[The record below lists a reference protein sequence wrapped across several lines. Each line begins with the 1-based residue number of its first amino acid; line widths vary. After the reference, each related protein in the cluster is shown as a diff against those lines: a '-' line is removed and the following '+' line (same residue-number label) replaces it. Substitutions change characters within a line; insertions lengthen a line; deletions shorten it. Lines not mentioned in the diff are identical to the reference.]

1 MLRGIAKL
9 ISLASAM
16 RAAVTLKASPH
27 LFTIGSP
34 ELPRLLYFFFFQAED
49 GIRDKLVTGVQTC
62 ALTIWRRASLLDSLL
77 TELLGMVFW
86 SSVNLGT
93 GLILLLAGQSIRTGS
108 FTVGDFALFVFYLS
122 LVTEAMTTIGNFSA
136 RIRQAGVSVQR
147 LVELLAGG
155 GPQRV
160 LEG

>member
-1 MLRGIAKL
+1 
-9 ISLASAM
+9 
-16 RAAVTLKASPH
+16 
-27 LFTIGSP
+27 
-34 ELPRLLYFFFFQAED
+34 
-49 GIRDKLVTGVQTC
+49 
-62 ALTIWRRASLLDSLL
+62 
-77 TELLGMVFW
+77 MVFW

-147 LVELLAGG
+147 LVELLAGEAPERLLEYHPVYLSGPLPQVSLPEKTGVDRLETLRVG
-155 GPQRV
+155 GLTYRDPGNRRGAGDV
-160 LEG
+160 RIEMRRG